1 MESCLK
7 LNEIFYKYKPINDYT
22 LDSLKNKYFYY
33 SRQEQLDDPFDMY
46 TPIEML
52 KTNDE
57 IKEYFRREPTIAA
70 LHTID
75 SFKNKQAASEF
86 DEEYHNKF
94 LKVNQMIH
102 VLSLTPLNDNDAM
115 WALYADN
122 YSGIAIGYKA
132 LKESDNKY
140 SISLGQKRPINQQ
153 RKFLLQQGKDRF
165 YENPDLRIVMNPVE
179 YDLSKLV
186 KFTPLCT
193 DPLEMLGNIFI
204 KKPIWEFEKEYRS
217 VIVSPWHIINELKI
231 YYPDEVLSEIIFGYR
246 TSEDDI
252 KRVFEIIKNNYKNF
266 ENIIFYK
273 AIPNRDK
280 FTIELKKLSWR

>member
-1 MESCLK
+1 MSL
-7 LNEIFYKYKPINDYT
+7 YKYKSITDYT

-46 TPIEML
+46 TPVDIL
-52 KTNDE
+52 RTDE
-57 IKEYFRREPTIAA
+57 EIREYFRRDPELASKYTV
-70 LHTID
+70 D
-75 SFKNKQAASEF
+75 SFRKKQEASEF
-86 DEEYHNKF
+86 DEDYHNKF
-94 LKVNQMIH
+94 LKVNQMFH

-122 YSGIAIGYKA
+122 YSGIAIGY
-132 LKESDNKY
+132 EVIEEPNNKY

-193 DPLEMLGNIFI
+193 DPLEMLGNVFI
-204 KKPIWEFEKEYRS
+204 KKPIWKFEKEYRS
-217 VIVSPWHIINELKI
+217 VIISPWHMIDELKI

-246 TSEDDI
+246 TSDEDI
-252 KRVFEIIKNNYKNF
+252 KKVIELIIKNYKNF
-266 ENIIFYK
+266 EYIRYYR
-273 AIPNRDK
+273 AVPNRNK
-280 FTIELKKLSWR
+280 FTIELKELTGR

>member
-1 MESCLK
+1 MT
-7 LNEIFYKYKPINDYT
+7 FYKYKSINNNT

-46 TPIEML
+46 TPVDIL
-52 KTNDE
+52 RTDE
-57 IKEYFRREPTIAA
+57 EIREYFRRDPELASKYTV
-70 LHTID
+70 D
-75 SFKNKQAASEF
+75 SFRKKQEASEF
-86 DEEYHNKF
+86 DEDYHNKF
-94 LKVNQMIH
+94 LKVNQMFH

-132 LKESDNKY
+132 LEESDNKY

-193 DPLEMLGNIFI
+193 DPLEMLGNVFI
-204 KKPIWEFEKEYRS
+204 KKPIWKFEKEYRS
-217 VIVSPWHIINELKI
+217 VIVSPWHTIDELKI

-246 TSEDDI
+246 SSDEDI
-252 KRVFEIIKNNYKNF
+252 KKVIELIIKNYKNF
-266 ENIIFYK
+266 EYIKYYT
-273 AIPNRDK
+273 AVPNRNR
-280 FTIELKKLSWR
+280 FTIELRDLF

>member
-1 MESCLK
+1 MT
-7 LNEIFYKYKPINDYT
+7 FYKYKPINNNT

-46 TPIEML
+46 TPVDIL
-52 KTNDE
+52 RTDE
-57 IKEYFRREPTIAA
+57 EIREYFRRDPELASKYTV
-70 LHTID
+70 D
-75 SFKNKQAASEF
+75 SFRKKQEASEF

-94 LKVNQMIH
+94 LKVNQMFH

-122 YSGIAIGYKA
+122 YTGIAIGYKA
-132 LKESDNKY
+132 LEESFNKY

-179 YDLSKLV
+179 YNLSKLV
-186 KFTPLCT
+186 NFTPLCT
-193 DPLEMLGNIFI
+193 DPLEMLGNVFI
-204 KKPIWEFEKEYRS
+204 KKPIWKFEKEYRS
-217 VIVSPWHIINELKI
+217 VIISPWHMIDELKI

-246 TSEDDI
+246 TSDEDI
-252 KRVFEIIKNNYKNF
+252 KKVIELIIKNYKNF
-266 ENIIFYK
+266 DYIKYYR
-273 AIPNRDK
+273 AIPNRNK
-280 FTIELKKLSWR
+280 FTIELKELTGR

>member
-1 MESCLK
+1 MHDL
-7 LNEIFYKYKPINDYT
+7 LQIQINQYT

-46 TPIEML
+46 TPVDIL
-52 KTNDE
+52 RTDE
-57 IKEYFRREPTIAA
+57 EIREYFRIDPELASKYTV
-70 LHTID
+70 D
-75 SFKNKQAASEF
+75 SFRKKQEASEF

-94 LKVNQMIH
+94 LKVNQMFH

-132 LKESDNKY
+132 LEESDNKY

-153 RKFLLQQGKDRF
+153 RRLLLKQGKYRF
-165 YENPDLRIVMNPVE
+165 YENPYLRIVMTPVE

-204 KKPIWEFEKEYRS
+204 KKPIWKFEKEYRS
-217 VIVSPWHIINELKI
+217 VIVSPWHMIDELKI

-246 TSEDDI
+246 TSDEYI
-252 KRVFEIIKNNYKNF
+252 KNVIGLIKNNYSNF
-266 ENIIFYK
+266 DSINYYR
-273 AIPNRDK
+273 AVPNRNK
-280 FTIELKKLSWR
+280 FTIELKELF

>member
-1 MESCLK
+1 MT
-7 LNEIFYKYKPINDYT
+7 FYKYKTINDFT
-22 LDSLKNKYFYY
+22 LDSLQNKYFYY

-46 TPIEML
+46 TPVDIL
-52 KTNDE
+52 RTDE
-57 IKEYFRREPTIAA
+57 EIREYFRRDPELASKYTV
-70 LHTID
+70 D
-75 SFKNKQAASEF
+75 SFRKKQEASEF

-94 LKVNQMIH
+94 LKVNQMFH

-122 YSGIAIGYKA
+122 YSGIAIGYEVIE
-132 LKESDNKY
+132 ESNNKY

-165 YENPDLRIVMNPVE
+165 YENPDLRIVMTPIE

-193 DPLEMLGNIFI
+193 DLLEMLGNVFI
-204 KKPIWEFEKEYRS
+204 KKPIWKFEKEYRS
-217 VIVSPWHIINELKI
+217 VIISPWHTIEELKI

-246 TSEDDI
+246 TSDEDI
-252 KRVFEIIKNNYKNF
+252 KNVIGLINNNYSNF
-266 ENIIFYK
+266 DSINYYR
-273 AIPNRDK
+273 AVPNRNK
-280 FTIELKKLSWR
+280 FTIELKELF

>member
-1 MESCLK
+1 MT
-7 LNEIFYKYKPINDYT
+7 FYKYKSINNYT

-46 TPIEML
+46 TPVDIL
-52 KTNDE
+52 RTDE
-57 IKEYFRREPTIAA
+57 EIREYFRRDPELASKYTV
-70 LHTID
+70 D
-75 SFKNKQAASEF
+75 SFRKKQKASEF

-94 LKVNQMIH
+94 LKVNQMFH

-132 LKESDNKY
+132 LEESNNKY

-153 RKFLLQQGKDRF
+153 RNFLLQQGKDRF
-165 YENPDLRIVMNPVE
+165 YENPDLRIVMTPVE

-204 KKPIWEFEKEYRS
+204 KKPIWKFEKEYRS
-217 VIVSPWHIINELKI
+217 VIVSPWHMIDDLKI

-246 TSEDDI
+246 T
-252 KRVFEIIKNNYKNF
+252 KN
-266 ENIIFYK
+266 ENIQRIATLIKENYRNQQEIRFYK
-273 AIPNRDK
+273 AIPNRNK
-280 FTIELKKLSWR
+280 MSLEFKEVILR

>member
-1 MESCLK
+1 MT
-7 LNEIFYKYKPINDYT
+7 FYKYKTINDFT
-22 LDSLKNKYFYY
+22 LDSLQNKYFYY

-46 TPIEML
+46 TPVDIL
-52 KTNDE
+52 RTDE
-57 IKEYFRREPTIAA
+57 EIREYFRRDPELASKYTVN
-70 LHTID
+70 
-75 SFKNKQAASEF
+75 SFRKKQEASEF

-94 LKVNQMIH
+94 LKVNQMFH

-132 LKESDNKY
+132 LEESDNKY

-165 YENPDLRIVMNPVE
+165 YENPDLRIVMNPIE

-193 DPLEMLGNIFI
+193 DPLEMLGNVFI
-204 KKPIWEFEKEYRS
+204 KKPIWKFEKEYRS
-217 VIVSPWHIINELKI
+217 VIVSQWHTIDELKI

-246 TSEDDI
+246 TSDEDI
-252 KRVFEIIKNNYKNF
+252 KKVFELIIKNYKNF
-266 ENIIFYK
+266 EYIKYYR
-273 AIPNRDK
+273 AVPNRNK
-280 FTIELKKLSWR
+280 FTIELKELTGR

>member
-1 MESCLK
+1 M
-7 LNEIFYKYKPINDYT
+7 IFYKYKTINNFL
-22 LDSLKNKYFYY
+22 LDSLQNKYFYY

-46 TPIEML
+46 TPVDIL
-52 KTNDE
+52 RTDE
-57 IKEYFRREPTIAA
+57 EIREYFRRDPELASKYTV
-70 LHTID
+70 D
-75 SFKNKQAASEF
+75 SFRKKQEASEF

-94 LKVNQMIH
+94 LKVNQMFH

-132 LKESDNKY
+132 LDESNDKY

-165 YENPDLRIVMNPVE
+165 YENPDLRIVMTPVE

-193 DPLEMLGNIFI
+193 DPLEMLGNVFI
-204 KKPIWEFEKEYRS
+204 KKPIWKFEKEYRS
-217 VIVSPWHIINELKI
+217 VIVSPWHMIDDLKI

-246 TSEDDI
+246 TSDEDI
-252 KRVFEIIKNNYKNF
+252 KKIVTLIKESYIDF
-266 ENIIFYK
+266 DRIQFFK
-273 AIPNRDK
+273 AIPNRNK
-280 FTIELKKLSWR
+280 FKIEKQSLKV

>member
-1 MESCLK
+1 MT
-7 LNEIFYKYKPINDYT
+7 FYKYKTINDFI

-46 TPIEML
+46 TPVDIL
-52 KTNDE
+52 RTDE
-57 IKEYFRREPTIAA
+57 EIREYFRRDPELASKNTV
-70 LHTID
+70 D
-75 SFKNKQAASEF
+75 SFRKKQEASEF

-94 LKVNQMIH
+94 LKVNQMFH

-122 YSGIAIGYKA
+122 YSGIAIGYKV
-132 LKESDNKY
+132 LEESNNKY

-165 YENPDLRIVMNPVE
+165 YENPDLRIIMNPVE

-217 VIVSPWHIINELKI
+217 VIVSPWHMIDELKI
-231 YYPDEVLSEIIFGYR
+231 FYPDEVLAEIIFGYR
-246 TSEDDI
+246 TSEENI
-252 KRVFEIIKNNYKNF
+252 NKIVKLIQENYKNSGEIQF
-266 ENIIFYK
+266 FK
-273 AIPNRDK
+273 TIPNRNK
-280 FTIELKKLSWR
+280 FKIEKQPLNI